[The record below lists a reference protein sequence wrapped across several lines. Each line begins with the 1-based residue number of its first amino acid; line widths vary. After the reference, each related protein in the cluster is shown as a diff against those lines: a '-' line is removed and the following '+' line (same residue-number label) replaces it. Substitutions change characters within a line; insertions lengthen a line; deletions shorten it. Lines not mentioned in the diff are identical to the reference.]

1 MGIVSL
7 QYLFFLTLVFLAYF
21 LCPKRHRWCVLLA
34 ASWVFYA
41 VCGLTYLPFL
51 AVVTLSTWLAARA
64 MGRIAEKAAAQ
75 MAALTEREKKRA
87 VKAAAQKKKRRVIA
101 VCLAVDFGILA
112 TLKYLNFFV
121 GLLGGEPLELL
132 MPLGLSFYTFQ
143 AAGYVIDVYRSREKP
158 EPNLAKYALFVS
170 FFPQLVQGPIS
181 RHDSLAGQLYE
192 GHDFDF
198 VRARS
203 ALRLM
208 AWGYFKKCLVAD
220 KLAVAVAALF
230 DAPAEHSGCMA
241 AFAALCYG
249 VQIYADFSGGID
261 VVRGVGQ
268 FLGVDMEQNF
278 NQPYFAV
285 SIADFWRR
293 WHITLG
299 NWMRSYIFYP
309 LALSKRMTRL
319 GRRLSDRIGA
329 YAGKAIP
336 LCLASLVT
344 FLLVGI
350 WHGAGWK
357 YIAYGLWNG
366 VLISIGTL
374 TEPVLERFYEKRG
387 INSGGWILH
396 LLRILRTFLL
406 VTVGRFLVRAADLKT
421 AFFMLGRVF
430 SAWNDGP
437 AFAADLLELGVD
449 GKNLLVAACGVG
461 VMLLVG
467 ILRER
472 GKDIRAWIEAR
483 PVWLQLAG
491 EFVFALILIVLG
503 EYGAEYDPADFIYMV
518 F

>member
-21 LCPKRHRWCVLLA
+21 LWPRRSRWCVLLV
-34 ASWVFYA
+34 ASWAFYA
-41 VCGLTYLPFL
+41 ICGLAYLPFL
-51 AVVTLSTWLAARA
+51 AVVTLSTWLAARV
-64 MGRIAEKAAAQ
+64 MGRIAENAAAR
-75 MAALTEREKKRA
+75 MAALTEREEKRA
-87 VKAAAQKKKRRVIA
+87 VKAAAQRKKRRVIA
-101 VCLAVDFGILA
+101 LCLVLDFGILA
-112 TLKYLNFFV
+112 ALKYLNFFV

-143 AAGYVIDVYRSREKP
+143 AAGYVIDVYRSKEKP
-158 EPNLAKYALFVS
+158 EQNLARYALFVS

-181 RHDSLAGQLYE
+181 RHDTLAKQLYE
-192 GHDFDF
+192 PHDFDF

-220 KLAVAVAALF
+220 KLAVVVAALF
-230 DAPAEHSGCMA
+230 DAPTEHSGCMA
-241 AFAALCYG
+241 AFAALAYG

-268 FLGVDMEQNF
+268 FLGIDMEQNF

-319 GRRLSDRIGA
+319 GRRLSGRLGS
-329 YAGKAIP
+329 YAGKAVP
-336 LCLASLVT
+336 LCIASLVT
-344 FLLVGI
+344 FLAVGV

-366 VLISIGTL
+366 ALISIGTL
-374 TEPVLERFYEKRG
+374 TEPLAARFYRKTGLSAE
-387 INSGGWILH
+387 SWPLH
-396 LLRILRTFLL
+396 ILRILRTFIL
-406 VTVGRFLVRAADLKT
+406 VTIGRFLVRAADLKT
-421 AFFMLGRVF
+421 AFLMLGRVF
-430 SAWNDGP
+430 GAWSDGT
-437 AFAADLLELGVD
+437 AFLPDLLSLGVD
-449 GKNLLVAACGVG
+449 GKNLIVAACGVC

-472 GKDIRAWIEAR
+472 GRDIRAWIEAR
-483 PVWLQLAG
+483 PVTLQLAG
-491 EFVFALILIVLG
+491 ELVFALALIVLG

>member
-7 QYLFFLTLVFLAYF
+7 QYLFFLALTFLAYF
-21 LCPKRHRWCVLLA
+21 LCPRRFRWWVLLA
-34 ASWVFYA
+34 ASVVFYA
-41 VCGLTYLPFL
+41 ICGLEYLPFL
-51 AVVTLSTWLAARA
+51 AVVTLSTYFAARV
-64 MGRIAEKAAAQ
+64 MGSIAERAAAQ
-75 MAALTEREKKRA
+75 MADSAEREEKRA
-87 VKAAAQKKKRRVIA
+87 IKAAAQKKKRMVMA
-101 VCLAVDFGILA
+101 ACLVVDFGILA
-112 TLKYLNFFV
+112 VLKYLNFFV
-121 GLLGGEPLELL
+121 DWLGGERLELL

-143 AAGYVIDVYRSREKP
+143 AVGYVLDVYRSREKP
-158 EPNLAKYALFVS
+158 EKHLGKYALFVS

-181 RHDSLAGQLYE
+181 KHDALAKQLYE
-192 GHDFDF
+192 EHDFDF

-220 KLAVAVAALF
+220 KLAPLVTALF
-230 DAPAEHSGCMA
+230 DAPGDHSGCMA

-268 FLGVDMEQNF
+268 FLGIDMEQNF
-278 NQPYFAV
+278 NQPYFAT

-319 GRRLSDRIGA
+319 GRRLSDRLGN
-329 YAGKAIP
+329 YVGKAVP

-344 FLLVGI
+344 FLVVGI

-357 YIAYGLWNG
+357 YIVYGLWNG
-366 VLISIGTL
+366 LLISIGTL
-374 TEPVLERFYEKRG
+374 TEPPLTRFYEKHG
-387 INSGGWILH
+387 IDKDSPWLH
-396 LLRILRTFLL
+396 ALRIIRTFLL
-406 VTVGRFLVRAADLKT
+406 VTIGRFFARAADVKT
-421 AFFMLGRVF
+421 ALFMLGRVF
-430 SAWNDGP
+430 TGWSDGT
-437 AFAADLLELGVD
+437 AFIDDLFTLGVD
-449 GKNLLVAACGVG
+449 GKNLTVAVVG
-461 VMLLVG
+461 LGIMLLVG
-467 ILRER
+467 ILRECGR
-472 GKDIRAWIEAR
+472 DIRAWIEAR
-483 PVWLQLAG
+483 PVILQLVG
-491 EFVFALILIVLG
+491 ELVFVLALIVLG